1 MESMTIQDVLLQ
13 LESASA
19 NDAELIDVREKDEYE
34 AGHVPGSRNVPLM
47 GVLLNPDNFF
57 EKGKTYY
64 LICESG
70 GRSLCGAEHLHE
82 LGFQVINVLGGME
95 AYLEYVGKGS
105 QA

>member
-1 MESMTIQDVLLQ
+1 MTIQDVLRHI
-13 LESASA
+13 ESAST
-19 NDAELIDVREKDEYE
+19 NDAELIDVREKDEFE

-57 EKGKTYY
+57 DKAKTYY

-95 AYLEYVGKGS
+95 AYWNYIGKRS